1 MLKCIFFAVQVT
13 VSILFDPIFTC
24 ENRPHSYSFR
34 TEEYNNV
41 TEISDCAWDS
51 ANLKEKHLGRLSSFE
66 DATWLPQS
74 EVAEI
79 GIATTRK
86 LNCTWSEIL
95 PSSEFCQTK
104 KTRSVPCFGVQCHSG
119 EESAELKPHNRDGR
133 DGGPGCI
140 RAVRSAEEP
149 PLLSSAPAGPWSHSP
164 FALIRPLADAMLR
177 EARRRSLPRHKNIR
191 SLAQPPTFGL
201 TFHKCAQVDA
211 AKEFPL
217 VTFFL
222 LINNTGTPAATD
234 LSQLGIQ
241 DAVSGLTIVN
251 NSGAVVEKGFQSFT
265 SDSLSAGSV
274 YVVKYTAS
282 VKGHRNEILALPAY
296 LTFSNASQNDIN
308 LFGPVVANFTLRVT
322 SAEKISPNHSVHFAG
337 FVGAFLLS
345 ALLLSLGLALL
356 PRIQAA
362 AQKHPLQQRKNRAV
376 LSGDGDPEYATCNI
390 SETAKEEAAFEDKM
404 VDIMVLEDPQNMYQA
419 LENLDMSN
427 LLRAATSLESVRVQI
442 HKDVVAALLRGLR
455 LRGLLSAQAERRLLS
470 VLQGQLMGMEG
481 KLKEEHV
488 ARMAALAG
496 QCNMETRQEME
507 AEHRREASEKDRAG
521 LLFQHA
527 DQQVVL
533 ECSVLLD
540 KLHKLDQNRL
550 QRSLLARHE
559 EASAQVQ
566 RQIVVRRRVELHKI
580 FSEELEEATRMGE
593 MEKNVAND
601 LLHDYFTCQDQ
612 LEEVL
617 DVFLATH
624 RSVLGERHA
633 QRQFLVHSLQ
643 SLKSLICEVFAK
655 TSGQVESWFRDLRSD
670 HPSPR
675 EASVAEDQLNLLLEK
690 AQKELVLVKQGL
702 DEALTR
708 ERSAM
713 HCGLVKKRRGLIS
726 DKLQEHKQKQKE
738 LSVLS
743 RTCEEGLDP
752 AHYLISWQNLLIAQC
767 LELGE
772 LINNLDEEAAADIR
786 KVTMRAIHSAVAE
799 VKALQPGAAQA
810 LLGLGAPRFLLQPEL
825 VGGAMPEAQEWL
837 QQEGKAAVR
846 TLQSTRDALQDCME
860 LELQEQQAL
869 RQRGRAFFQALCE
882 AQLTLSEEELL
893 QMKLEFQ
900 KCMSRMDRCL
910 VLPRALSRSRLQAF
924 LSQWR
929 KEALER
935 SELGLA
941 AAPPGKQAEK
951 KPRVKV
957 AAPEHRQSPDLS
969 DLLLFQKQAEEK
981 IRLYEQEKEMER
993 TAMKKVLEEMRSER
1007 ELELRAQEESLA
1019 VQTAALHFQKA
1030 EKRSRVLETYG
1041 ALLSL
1046 QSLLVEN
1053 MRVSGTLGGAEITH
1067 CIHSHGLGLEEA
1079 ELVLQRERAEW
1090 EVLSTAH
1097 SGGAAPGDTDDD
1109 DDDEDDDEEGGLFH
1123 VNQNCRIAVSL
1134 QGALEKRE
1142 QILSTLD
1149 ESMREKDTRHQ
1160 VMEDLKDQL
1169 EFKRL
1174 HMHLDQDL
1182 EFTADLLKRGQ
1193 TPVAVVL
1200 ETLRLLLPTAPES
1213 DLLSL
1218 VDALCPKQAA
1228 APPTSERDR
1237 GWADGSR
1244 NSLLARLR
1252 GDMVSRNVWTGLQ
1265 DREKERMVKKRQRL
1279 LGKLFSECCAE
1290 SSRSPRLVSAAGRSG
1305 EAPRGAEISGSGT
1318 LAATGGESPR
1328 EPQAGPFPAPT
1339 PNLASV
1345 TAPTPVPDPT
1355 LNPAPVPDPLLNST
1369 PVPTFN
1375 PTLVPNPTLNPTPV
1389 PTLNPAP
1396 VPTLHL
1402 TPVANLTLNPANVPT
1417 LNPTP
1422 SPNPAPIPNPVPNPA
1437 PAAEVWDMPHTGE
1450 KVFVFR
1456 LQPESQD
1463 SADRPGGKRGKK
1475 RNFLNFKKGSIAPQ
1489 DQ

>member
-1 MLKCIFFAVQVT
+1 
-13 VSILFDPIFTC
+13 
-24 ENRPHSYSFR
+24 
-34 TEEYNNV
+34 
-41 TEISDCAWDS
+41 
-51 ANLKEKHLGRLSSFE
+51 
-66 DATWLPQS
+66 
-74 EVAEI
+74 
-79 GIATTRK
+79 
-86 LNCTWSEIL
+86 
-95 PSSEFCQTK
+95 
-104 KTRSVPCFGVQCHSG
+104 
-119 EESAELKPHNRDGR
+119 
-133 DGGPGCI
+133 
-140 RAVRSAEEP
+140 
-149 PLLSSAPAGPWSHSP
+149 
-164 FALIRPLADAMLR
+164 
-177 EARRRSLPRHKNIR
+177 
-191 SLAQPPTFGL
+191 
-201 TFHKCAQVDA
+201 
-211 AKEFPL
+211 
-217 VTFFL
+217 
-222 LINNTGTPAATD
+222 
-234 LSQLGIQ
+234 
-241 DAVSGLTIVN
+241 
-251 NSGAVVEKGFQSFT
+251 
-265 SDSLSAGSV
+265 
-274 YVVKYTAS
+274 
-282 VKGHRNEILALPAY
+282 
-296 LTFSNASQNDIN
+296 
-308 LFGPVVANFTLRVT
+308 
-322 SAEKISPNHSVHFAG
+322 
-337 FVGAFLLS
+337 
-345 ALLLSLGLALL
+345 
-356 PRIQAA
+356 
-362 AQKHPLQQRKNRAV
+362 
-376 LSGDGDPEYATCNI
+376 
-390 SETAKEEAAFEDKM
+390 M

-825 VGGAMPEAQEWL
+825 VGGAMPEAQERL

-941 AAPPGKQAEK
+941 AAPPEKQAEK

-1109 DDDEDDDEEGGLFH
+1109 DDEEDDDEEGGLFH

-1142 QILSTLD
+1142 QILSTLV

-1193 TPVAVVL
+1193 TPAAVVL

-1305 EAPRGAEISGSGT
+1305 RPRAAPKFQAAGRLPPRG
-1318 LAATGGESPR
+1318 R
-1328 EPQAGPFPAPT
+1328 MRC
-1339 PNLASV
+1339 
-1345 TAPTPVPDPT
+1345 
-1355 LNPAPVPDPLLNST
+1355 
-1369 PVPTFN
+1369 
-1375 PTLVPNPTLNPTPV
+1375 
-1389 PTLNPAP
+1389 
-1396 VPTLHL
+1396 
-1402 TPVANLTLNPANVPT
+1402 
-1417 LNPTP
+1417 
-1422 SPNPAPIPNPVPNPA
+1422 
-1437 PAAEVWDMPHTGE
+1437 VWDMPHTGE